1 MLANLPEDF
10 DKSKITVLGT
20 RRRKSDRVIRVS
32 DSDFRHISVR
42 KFRGYFALKKGKC
55 CNSAPR
61 EVVAELALETGESI
75 SIINAKDSTSFA
87 CVYVRKAFLDGE
99 YVVVQIEDI

>member
-1 MLANLPEDF
+1 MLENLPDGF

-20 RRRKSDRVIRVS
+20 TRRRSSRIIRVS
-32 DSDFRHISVR
+32 NSDFEHISVR
-42 KFRGYFALKKGKC
+42 KFSGYFALKKGKY

-61 EVVAELALETGESI
+61 EAVAELALNTGESI

-99 YVVVQIEDI
+99 YVVVQIESV